1 VTKVMFDAAYAEVES
16 TNLHE
21 QSGAWIDLAFR
32 LADDTDLDFTGGR
45 RLRSATLT

>member
-1 VTKVMFDAAYAEVES
+1 MFDAAYAEVES
-16 TNLHE
+16 TDLHE

>member
-1 VTKVMFDAAYAEVES
+1 MFDAAYAEVES
-16 TNLHE
+16 TDLHE

-32 LADDTDLDFTGGR
+32 LGNDTDLDFTGGR